1 MDNHHRHW
9 GLPQWIAYLRSKDIP
24 IMPRSKLFIE
34 ALDGEHV
41 SPKEMAGIVMC
52 DPFLG
57 LRLLRSAER
66 HRSNTLGHDTT
77 TILGA
82 VQQVG
87 VDGLTNAVAE
97 SALCDDN
104 NMGLV
109 ACEARAVLSASI
121 ALHWAGNRADVS
133 PEEVAFAALLGEIG
147 ELMLWAF
154 APELPQAALDELHTG
169 RAARNIQAQQQAV
182 GFGFKQLSLGLIEA
196 WALPMLIGQ
205 LVKGAD
211 TPRAN
216 IARIASDAAR
226 HIQANPRNPAL
237 PDDVIGVK
245 AFLPGVSWE
254 TLLESLPI
262 DDDYREDVLQAVFHS
277 TGNEH

>member
-1 MDNHHRHW
+1 MIDHRQHW
-9 GLPQWIAYLRSKDIP
+9 GLPQWVAYLREKDIP
-24 IMPRSKLFIE
+24 IMPRSKMVIE
-34 ALDGEHV
+34 ALDGEAV
-41 SPKEMAGIVMC
+41 SPREMAGIVMC

-57 LRLLRSAER
+57 LRLLRRAE
-66 HRSNTLGHDTT
+66 HRRSSVLGHDTT

-87 VDGLTNAVAE
+87 IDGLAATAAE
-97 SALCDDN
+97 SSLCDDSN
-104 NMGLV
+104 PGLA

-121 ALHWAGNRADVS
+121 ALNWAGNRADIS

-154 APELPQAALDELHTG
+154 APEIPQKALAELHAQ
-169 RAARNIQAQQQAV
+169 RASRNAQAQQQTI
-182 GFGFKQLSLGLIEA
+182 GFTFKQLSLGLIEA
-196 WALPMLIGQ
+196 WSLPLLIGQ

-216 IARIASDAAR
+216 IARIASDASR
-226 HIQANPRNPAL
+226 HIQANPENPAL

-245 AFLPGVSWE
+245 AFLPGVPWH
-254 TLLESLPI
+254 TLLNALPI
-262 DDDYREDVLQAVFHS
+262 SDEYRIRVLQKVLERPL
-277 TGNEH
+277 G